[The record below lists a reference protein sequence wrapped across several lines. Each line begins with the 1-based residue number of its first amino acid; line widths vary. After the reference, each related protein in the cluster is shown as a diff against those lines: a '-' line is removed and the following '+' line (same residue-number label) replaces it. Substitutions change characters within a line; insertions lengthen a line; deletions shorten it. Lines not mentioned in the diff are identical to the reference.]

1 MKIKSIEQI
10 CKANKTIFLYSGR
23 DERQWISNGEAYY
36 PITKLPQLD
45 EDIVFTIFDIP
56 EEKREKYIFGVG
68 ELPRTLCFL
77 DEDVEG
83 KEKLLG
89 KTLGQIIENGKT
101 LVAFISSRGA
111 IYINSKYLKPFE
123 GSSGLMLT
131 ERADTSGRPYIAIK
145 DGMFL
150 EGIILPEDIIDGV
163 DGEFLK
169 KIAEL
174 YEQSCTKR
182 QKSPSRKNG
191 QGAAYE

>member
-23 DERQWISNGEAYY
+23 DGRQWISNGEAYY
-36 PITKLPQLD
+36 PLTKLPQLD

-56 EEKREKYIFGVG
+56 EEKREKYIFDVG
-68 ELPRTLCFL
+68 ELPRTLCFS

-89 KTLGQIIENGKT
+89 KTLGRIIENGKT
-101 LVAFISSRGA
+101 LVAFISSHGA

-123 GSSGLMLT
+123 GSAGLMLT
-131 ERADTSGRPYIAIK
+131 ERTDTSGRPYIAIK

-163 DGEFLK
+163 DGEFLE

-174 YEQSCTKR
+174 YEATKI
-182 QKSPSRKNG
+182 
-191 QGAAYE
+191 AAEEKRARGGL